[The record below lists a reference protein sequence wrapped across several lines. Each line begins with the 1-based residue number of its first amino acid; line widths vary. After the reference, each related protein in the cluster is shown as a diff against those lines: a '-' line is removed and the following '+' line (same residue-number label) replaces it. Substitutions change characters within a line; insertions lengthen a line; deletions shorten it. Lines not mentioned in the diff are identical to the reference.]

1 MEFGRNFEEE
11 ETDTFCEDE
20 SIQFF
25 EMKNEF
31 EAEKLLLGKYF
42 IRIAREVK
50 GNENWNIFNSYPCI
64 PTGPSAY
71 ESTYNIYY

>member
-50 GNENWNIFNSYPCI
+50 GNEN
-64 PTGPSAY
+64 
-71 ESTYNIYY
+71 